1 MKLFWSFAFICVYS
15 RPLLAADDPAAIERE
30 LQKIA
35 GVYATVESESAD
47 PIPAETAIYQGAIP
61 GMLRT
66 LDPHSVF
73 FDPDQFEQLQ
83 QMQSSERKGFGT
95 VVSLLPGRVIV
106 LQALEGSPSAKAGL
120 SGGDEIVAINTIPVR
135 YLDVEQ
141 LTQLLTEAR
150 QKEATLEVRKPGSEG
165 LVQIKMSPALM
176 DAPTVDRAY
185 MIAPGIGH
193 LRITSFEQPTGELV
207 RQTIEKLGG
216 KSLQG
221 LIVDLRDNPGGA
233 VQSAAETAALF
244 LSPDQVIFTI
254 GGRSSKPQEVA
265 VPKDSKP
272 YTFPMAILVNGKSAS
287 ASEIVT
293 GALQD
298 HDRATVLGEPSYGK
312 GLVQQVFPL
321 SASSGLALT
330 TAFYYTPSGRSIQKP
345 LASGELGAAT
355 VMARGPF
362 RSDAGRPLPG
372 GGGIQ
377 PDLIV
382 YPEQLDRL
390 EQVLDASGSLT
401 SFAGEYLRTHTVSE
415 KGEVSSAMISSAMD
429 ELKVFLSERSIQPGV
444 ADWLGDRDWIA
455 SRLRQEILT
464 LKFGVAS
471 GDEIELQRDPV
482 VQAALK
488 KLRGAP

>member
-1 MKLFWSFAFICVYS
+1 MRRFAFICVCL
-15 RPLLAADDPAAIERE
+15 RPLLAADNPVAEIEQE
-30 LQKIA
+30 LKKLA
-35 GVYATVESESAD
+35 GVYAMVESESAD
-47 PIPAETAIYQGAIP
+47 PVPAGTAIYQGAIP

-83 QMQSSERKGFGT
+83 QMQHSESKGFGT

-106 LQALEGSPSAKAGL
+106 LQTLEGSPSAKAGL
-120 SGGDEIVAINTIPVR
+120 SAGDEILAINTIPVR

-141 LTQLLTEAR
+141 LAQLLGEAR
-150 QKEATLEVRKPGSEG
+150 QRDAALDVRKPGSER
-165 LVQIKMSPALM
+165 LVQMKMSPALL

-185 MIAPGIGH
+185 MVAPGIGH
-193 LRITSFEQPTGELV
+193 LRITSFEEPTGRLV
-207 RQTIEKLGG
+207 QQTIEKLGG
-216 KSLQG
+216 EYLKG

-244 LSPDQVIFTI
+244 LSSDQLIFTI
-254 GGRSSKPQEVA
+254 GGRNSKPEQVI

-272 YTFPMAILVNGKSAS
+272 YTFPVVVLINGKSAS

-298 HDRATVLGEPSYGK
+298 HDRAIVLGEPSFGK

-345 LASGELGAAT
+345 LASGQLGAAT
-355 VMARGPF
+355 VVARGPF
-362 RSDAGRPLPG
+362 RSEAGRPLPG
-372 GGGIQ
+372 GGGVQ
-377 PDLIV
+377 PDEIV
-382 YPEQLDRL
+382 YPAEQSRL
-390 EQVLDASGSLT
+390 QLVLDASGSLT
-401 SFAGEYLRTHTVSE
+401 SFAGEYLRTHTVSDDAQVTSE
-415 KGEVSSAMISSAMD
+415 MLD
-429 ELKVFLSERSIQPGV
+429 ELKVFLSERSIQPPV
-444 ADWLGDRDWIA
+444 ADWLTHRGWIA
-455 SRLRQEILT
+455 SRLQQEILT
-464 LKFGVAS
+464 LKFGVAR

-482 VQAALK
+482 IQTAVR

>member
-1 MKLFWSFAFICVYS
+1 
-15 RPLLAADDPAAIERE
+15 
-30 LQKIA
+30 
-35 GVYATVESESAD
+35 
-47 PIPAETAIYQGAIP
+47 
-61 GMLRT
+61 MLRT

-106 LQALEGSPSAKAGL
+106 LQTLEGSPSAKAGL
-120 SGGDEIVAINTIPVR
+120 SAGDEIVGINTIPVR

-150 QKEATLEVRKPGSEG
+150 QKEATLEVRKPGSERAG
-165 LVQIKMSPALM
+165 RKSRCRRRCSTRPRSTAPTWSRPESAICGSPASNS
-176 DAPTVDRAY
+176 P
-185 MIAPGIGH
+185 P
-193 LRITSFEQPTGELV
+193 GELV

-221 LIVDLRDNPGGA
+221 LIIDLRDNPGGA
-233 VQSAAETAALF
+233 VQSAAETASLF
-244 LSPDQVIFTI
+244 LSPDQLIFTI
-254 GGRSSKPQEVA
+254 GGRSSKPEEVA
-265 VPKDSKP
+265 VPKDSTP
-272 YTFPMAILVNGKSAS
+272 YTFPVAILINGKSAS

-298 HDRATVLGEPSYGK
+298 HDRAIVLGEPSYGK

-345 LASGELGAAT
+345 LAGGQLGAAT

-362 RSDAGRPLPG
+362 HSDAGRPLPG

-377 PDLIV
+377 PDQIV
-382 YPEQLDRL
+382 YPAQQSRL
-390 EQVLDASGSLT
+390 QQVLDASGSLT
-401 SFAGEYLRTHTVSE
+401 SFAGEYLRTHTVGE
-415 KGEVSSAMISSAMD
+415 KMRKSRRRCSMQ
-429 ELKVFLSERSIQPGV
+429 LKVFLSERSIQPAV
-444 ADWLGDRDWIA
+444 ADWLSDRDWIA
-455 SRLRQEILT
+455 SRLQQEILT
-464 LKFGVAS
+464 LKFGVAR

-482 VQAALK
+482 VQAALR